1 MKKNFFSA
9 CLMAATML
17 LASCSGSSSSLLSS
31 LGQGLSGSDNSAAS
45 AASSTGGLLTSLLG
59 TLLNS
64 STTLSQNSLV
74 GTWNYTAP
82 DCVFESENFLA
93 QAGGEIAASQVESKL
108 ATYLGKVGIKAG
120 SCSYTFNNDG
130 TYSAK
135 LGKYTLSGNY
145 TLDTANKTITMT
157 YLNGMATTQ
166 PKVVV
171 NGNSISLLYDAD
183 KLMTILNK
191 VSSASSNSTLNTLS
205 SLLSNYNGLLIGMQ
219 LQK

>member
-1 MKKNFFSA
+1 
-9 CLMAATML
+9 
-17 LASCSGSSSSLLSS
+17 
-31 LGQGLSGSDNSAAS
+31 
-45 AASSTGGLLTSLLG
+45 
-59 TLLNS
+59 
-64 STTLSQNSLV
+64 
-74 GTWNYTAP
+74 
-82 DCVFESENFLA
+82 

-108 ATYLGKVGIKAG
+108 ATYLGKVGIKPG

-130 TYSAK
+130 TYTAK
-135 LGKYTLSGNY
+135 LGKY

-157 YLNGMATTQ
+157 YLNDMATTQ
-166 PKVVV
+166 PKVVMT
-171 NGNSISLLYDAD
+171 GNSISLLYDAD

>member
-1 MKKNFFSA
+1 MKKNFLSA
-9 CLMAATML
+9 CFMAATML
-17 LASCSGSSSSLLSS
+17 LASCNGASSSLLSG
-31 LGQGLSGSDNSAAS
+31 LGQGMSNPENSAAS
-45 AASSTGGLLTSLLG
+45 AGSSTGSLLTSLLS
-59 TLLNS
+59 TLLS
-64 STTLSQNSLV
+64 GSATLNQNNLV

-145 TLDTANKTITMT
+145 TLDTTNKTITMT

-183 KLMTILNK
+183 KLMTVLNK